1 MNSYLPIICGISGTE
16 LSNEEIKFF
25 EQYKPWG
32 VILFERNCSDINS
45 IKRLT
50 ADLKEINHI
59 NLPILIDQEGGRVS
73 RLNLDNIKKFKTSDF
88 FGKLIEQNF
97 NLGLRLLELNSI
109 MMASTLKELGI
120 NSNTIPVLD
129 LPANEESGII
139 GDRAYSTNENIVS
152 AAGKVVIKTLT
163 SNGVAPI
170 MKHIPGH
177 GKAKVD
183 SHLEMPMVDADEIL
197 LEKYDFKPFTE
208 NAEAQLAMTAHIKFN
223 KIDSD
228 NIATFSKTIIN
239 KVIRQHMKFK
249 GLLMTDDLSMK
260 AVDCEP
266 VNAAVKSLDAGCD
279 LVLHCNGN
287 INEMNMIAE
296 RIKEEFK
303 PITIPSAIEDIYD
316 QHVSMHMDKAESEF
330 EYLLSQA

>member
-73 RLNLDNIKKFKTSDF
+73 RLNFDNIKKFKPSDF

-97 NLGLRLLELNSI
+97 DLGLRLLELNSI

-152 AAGKVVIKTLT
+152 AAGKAVIKTLT
-163 SNGVAPI
+163 SNGVVPI

-183 SHLEMPMVDADEIL
+183 SHLEMPLVDADEIL
-197 LEKYDFKPFTE
+197 LEKYDFKPFAE

-239 KVIRQHMKFK
+239 KIIRQHMKFK

-303 PITIPSAIEDIYD
+303 PITIPIAIEAIYS
-316 QHVSMHMDKAESEF
+316 QPVSMHMNKAESEF

>member
-1 MNSYLPIICGISGTE
+1 
-16 LSNEEIKFF
+16 
-25 EQYKPWG
+25 
-32 VILFERNCSDINS
+32 
-45 IKRLT
+45 
-50 ADLKEINHI
+50 
-59 NLPILIDQEGGRVS
+59 
-73 RLNLDNIKKFKTSDF
+73 
-88 FGKLIEQNF
+88 
-97 NLGLRLLELNSI
+97 
-109 MMASTLKELGI
+109 
-120 NSNTIPVLD
+120 
-129 LPANEESGII
+129 
-139 GDRAYSTNENIVS
+139 
-152 AAGKVVIKTLT
+152 
-163 SNGVAPI
+163 
-170 MKHIPGH
+170 
-177 GKAKVD
+177 
-183 SHLEMPMVDADEIL
+183 MVDADEIL

-239 KVIRQHMKFK
+239 NVIRQHMKFK

-260 AVDCEP
+260 AVDCEL

-303 PITIPSAIEDIYD
+303 PITIPNAIEDIYD
-316 QHVSMHMDKAESEF
+316 QPVSMHMDKAESEF

>member
-16 LSNEEIKFF
+16 LSKEEIKFL

-50 ADLKEINHI
+50 AHLKEINHI

-88 FGKLIEQNF
+88 FGKLIEQNYD
-97 NLGLRLLELNSI
+97 LGLRLLELNSI

-129 LPANEESGII
+129 LPTNEESGII
-139 GDRAYSTNENIVS
+139 GDRAYSTDENIVS
-152 AAGKVVIKTLT
+152 AAGKIVIKTLT

-183 SHLEMPMVDADEIL
+183 SHLEMPLVEADEML
-197 LEKYDFKPFTE
+197 LERYDFKPFTE

-228 NIATFSKTIIN
+228 NIATFSKKIIN
-239 KVIRQHMKFK
+239 KIIRQHMKFK

-266 VNAAVKSLDAGCD
+266 VNAAVKSLNAGCD

-303 PITIPSAIEDIYD
+303 PITIPSAIEAIYD
-316 QHVSMHMDKAESEF
+316 QPVSMHMDKAESEF

>member
-1 MNSYLPIICGISGTE
+1 
-16 LSNEEIKFF
+16 
-25 EQYKPWG
+25 
-32 VILFERNCSDINS
+32 
-45 IKRLT
+45 
-50 ADLKEINHI
+50 
-59 NLPILIDQEGGRVS
+59 
-73 RLNLDNIKKFKTSDF
+73 
-88 FGKLIEQNF
+88 
-97 NLGLRLLELNSI
+97 

-120 NSNTIPVLD
+120 NTNTIPVLD
-129 LPANEESGII
+129 LPTNEESGII
-139 GDRAYSTNENIVS
+139 GDRAYSTDENIVS
-152 AAGKVVIKTLT
+152 AAGKIVIKTLT

-183 SHLEMPMVDADEIL
+183 SHLEMPLVDADEML
-197 LEKYDFKPFTE
+197 LERYDFKPFTE
-208 NAEAQLAMTAHIKFN
+208 NTEAQLAMTAHIKFN

-239 KVIRQHMKFK
+239 KIIRQHMKFK

-303 PITIPSAIEDIYD
+303 PITIPSAIEDIYN
-316 QHVSMHMDKAESEF
+316 QPVSMHMHKVESEF

>member
-25 EQYKPWG
+25 EHHKPWG
-32 VILFERNCSDINS
+32 VILFERNCSDINA
-45 IKRLT
+45 IKKLT
-50 ADLKEINHI
+50 GHLKEINHI

-73 RLNLDNIKKFKTSDF
+73 RLNLDNIKKFKTSGF
-88 FGKLIEQNF
+88 FGKIINQNF
-97 NLGLRLLELNSI
+97 DLGLKLLELNSI
-109 MMASTLKELGI
+109 MMANTLKGLGI

-129 LPANEESGII
+129 LPINEESGII
-139 GDRAYSTNENIVS
+139 GDRAYSTDENIVS
-152 AAGKVVIKTLT
+152 SAGKAVIKTLT

-183 SHLEMPMVDADEIL
+183 SHLEMPLVEADLIL
-197 LEKYDFKPFTE
+197 LEEYDFKPFTE
-208 NAEAQLAMTAHIKFN
+208 NAAAQLAMTAHIKFN
-223 KIDSD
+223 KIDPD
-228 NIATFSKTIIN
+228 NIATFSKTIID
-239 KVIRQHMKFK
+239 KVIRQHIKFK

-266 VNAAVKSLDAGCD
+266 VDAAVKSLDAGCD
-279 LVLHCNGN
+279 LILHCNGN

-303 PITIPSAIEDIYD
+303 LITIPSAIEDIYN
-316 QHVSMHMDKAESEF
+316 QPVSMRMDKAESEF

>member
-1 MNSYLPIICGISGTE
+1 MSGTE

-50 ADLKEINHI
+50 AHLKEINHI

-88 FGKLIEQNF
+88 FGKLIEQNYD
-97 NLGLRLLELNSI
+97 LGLRLLELNSI

-129 LPANEESGII
+129 LPTNEESGII

-152 AAGKVVIKTLT
+152 AAGKAVIRTLT

-183 SHLEMPMVDADEIL
+183 SHLEMPLVDADEML
-197 LEKYDFKPFTE
+197 LERYDFKPFTE

-239 KVIRQHMKFK
+239 KIIRQHMKFK

-303 PITIPSAIEDIYD
+303 PITIPSAIEDIYN
-316 QHVSMHMDKAESEF
+316 QPVSMHMHKAESEF

>member
-1 MNSYLPIICGISGTE
+1 MNSYLPIICGVSGTE

-88 FGKLIEQNF
+88 FGKLIEQNYD
-97 NLGLRLLELNSI
+97 LGLRLLELNSI

-129 LPANEESGII
+129 LPTNEESGII
-139 GDRAYSTNENIVS
+139 GDRAYSTDENIVS
-152 AAGKVVIKTLT
+152 AAGKIVIKTLT

-183 SHLEMPMVDADEIL
+183 SHLEMPLVDADEML
-197 LEKYDFKPFTE
+197 LERYDFKPFTE

-223 KIDSD
+223 KIDPD

-239 KVIRQHMKFK
+239 KIIRQHMKFK

-303 PITIPSAIEDIYD
+303 PITIPSAIEAIYD
-316 QHVSMHMDKAESEF
+316 QPVSMHMDKAESEF